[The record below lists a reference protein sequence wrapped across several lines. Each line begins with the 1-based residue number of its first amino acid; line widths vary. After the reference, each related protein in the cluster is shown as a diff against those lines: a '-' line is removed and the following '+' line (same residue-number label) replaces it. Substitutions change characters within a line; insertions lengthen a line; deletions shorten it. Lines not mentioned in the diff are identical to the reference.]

1 MGYLIAQILFCLLI
15 AAIIGFIVG
24 WLLRGRSLRSRE
36 RYVEEQREERARQ
49 LKSRL
54 STAVQGSNVAPV
66 ATPSVTSG
74 APPASEPVATTDSPA
89 TSETVRKKKNDSP
102 ATDEPDPY
110 EVEEIEG
117 IGRGFGKRLRTI
129 DIKTTKHLIDRCA
142 TTEGCKQVASTVDVE
157 EFVVR
162 KWVSMADLMRV
173 PGIRGQYAELLEA
186 SGIHSVQEL
195 AGADTQGLAS
205 KMSEVNVKEKRTRKV
220 ARADTISE
228 WIDHAKSLS
237 PKISN

>member
-1 MGYLIAQILFCLLI
+1 MGYLIAQILFCILI

-24 WLLRGRSLRSRE
+24 WLLRGRSLISQE
-36 RYVEEQREERARQ
+36 RYVEERREERARQ

-54 STAVQGSNVAPV
+54 STAVQGSSVAPV
-66 ATPSVTSG
+66 ASPNVTSDG
-74 APPASEPVATTDSPA
+74 PA
-89 TSETVRKKKNDSP
+89 TSETVATADSP
-102 ATDEPDPY
+102 ATSGTVESKNSDSPATGEPDPY

-129 DIKTTKHLIDRCA
+129 DIKTTKHLIDKCA

-162 KWVSMADLMRV
+162 KWVSMANLMRV

-195 AGADTQGLAS
+195 AGADAEGLAS

-220 ARADTISE
+220 ARADTITE
-228 WIDHAKSLS
+228 WIDHAKSLP
-237 PKISN
+237 PKA